1 MMISYWNGLRIG
13 ALLALALLAVAEC
26 SRPARATTLYW
37 DTDGSTAGN
46 NPSTIQARASF
57 AVSQNRRT
65 KINTNASTNRGDA
78 IIDVHGYSL
87 TWYGSLQGGAGT
99 LRVKSSGDPGGMLI
113 LGTDKIASINP
124 FGTVL

>member
-46 NPSTIQARASF
+46 N
-57 AVSQNRRT
+57 
-65 KINTNASTNRGDA
+65 ASTGANLGGSGPWSAADA
-78 IIDVHGYSL
+78 NWWSTSIGTLQVWTD
-87 TWYGSLQGGAGT
+87 GSDAVFWGTAGT
-99 LRVKSSGDPGGMLI
+99 VTLSAASANTPRPESESS
-113 LGTDKIASINP
+113 TSWNAVN
-124 FGTVL
+124 TVFR

>member
-46 NPSTIQARASF
+46 N
-57 AVSQNRRT
+57 
-65 KINTNASTNRGDA
+65 ASTGANLGGSGPWSAADA
-78 IIDVHGYSL
+78 
-87 TWYGSLQGGAGT
+87 
-99 LRVKSSGDPGGMLI
+99 
-113 LGTDKIASINP
+113 N
-124 FGTVL
+124 